1 METASASP
9 PPLSVTPPERVA
21 PSYVDQ
27 AFASIFPARSN
38 PAQRGERSPTSPG
51 AAVPGGGDVFGV
63 AELHFRSEDDFRER
77 MFDSPGGR
85 KEIFEDIPKFMS
97 LEASTSIF
105 ARERIVESEGKE

>member
-1 METASASP
+1 MN
-9 PPLSVTPPERVA
+9 VH
-21 PSYVDQ
+21 
-27 AFASIFPARSN
+27 
-38 PAQRGERSPTSPG
+38 QRPRG
-51 AAVPGGGDVFGV
+51 PGGGDVFGV

-97 LEASTSIF
+97 LEASTSIL